1 MSFLIGISF
10 AILLALF
17 TVVFYLITRRL
28 PKEFLLASV
37 VLMFVGDGVLVA
49 TWYYGLVEIVEDIK
63 VFKLGI
69 AASFVI
75 GAFSRSIYF
84 MLNYDE

>member
-17 TVVFYLITRRL
+17 TVVFYLIARRL
-28 PKEFLLASV
+28 PKEFLLVGV

-49 TWYYGLVEIVEDIK
+49 TWYYGLVEIIEDIK
-63 VFKLGI
+63 IFKLGI
-69 AASFVI
+69 AASFAI
-75 GAFSRSIYF
+75 SAFGRSIYF
-84 MLNYDE
+84 MLNEKM

>member
-1 MSFLIGISF
+1 MSFFIGISF
-10 AILLALF
+10 VILLALF
-17 TVVFYLITRRL
+17 TVVFYLIARRL
-28 PKEFLLASV
+28 PKEFLLAGI

-49 TWYYGLVEIVEDIK
+49 IWYYGLIEMIEDIK

-69 AASFVI
+69 AASFAI
-75 GAFSRSIYF
+75 AAFSRSIYF

>member
-1 MSFLIGISF
+1 MSFFIGISF

-17 TVVFYLITRRL
+17 TVVFYLIARRL
-28 PKEFLLASV
+28 PKEFLLAGV

-49 TWYYGLVEIVEDIK
+49 IWYYGLIEMIEDIK

-69 AASFVI
+69 AASFAI
-75 GAFSRSIYF
+75 AAFSRSIYF

>member
-17 TVVFYLITRRL
+17 TVVFYLIARRL
-28 PKEFLLASV
+28 PKEFLLVGV

-49 TWYYGLVEIVEDIK
+49 TWYYGLVEIIENIK

-69 AASFVI
+69 AASFAI
-75 GAFSRSIYF
+75 AAFGRSIYF
-84 MLNYDE
+84 MLNEKV

>member
-1 MSFLIGISF
+1 MSFFIGISF

-17 TVVFYLITRRL
+17 TVVFYLIARRL
-28 PKEFLLASV
+28 PKEFLLAGI

-49 TWYYGLVEIVEDIK
+49 IWYYGLIEMIEDIK

-69 AASFVI
+69 AASFAI
-75 GAFSRSIYF
+75 AAFSRSIYF